1 MAPNADD
8 ATPMGS
14 TERSTGE
21 SQMGLHR
28 DDRADGR
35 AAGGAGPLRGAA
47 LGVLLAVAAG
57 ACNDPLDV
65 PDPNSIQAD
74 DLESPAAVP
83 ALVSGALKNMNE
95 MMGETAAVY
104 STASDEVMWIGS
116 RDAWESLS
124 QGFVDDPVNEFSDA
138 AFPDATDARFMVDR
152 AVAQAEEFQG
162 ELPNPADRVR
172 AYLFGAVVYATIADV
187 YDDFVLP
194 EDPREA
200 AEPVGPDGMDAL
212 YDRAVG
218 WLDDAESAA
227 RELGQPEMVTRAIA
241 YRARVRHARAVWEM
255 LNPPGSAP
263 SDPLVSDAQMADDA
277 STVLQRVGTA
287 NDWRWQAVFSN
298 QSTANNLA
306 FQINE
311 RGELQYG
318 PEYVEPVEGAEQQ
331 IDEIVITDPVTG
343 DPSPVFERRI
353 SDFGAGGQFSPLDIT
368 SAREMH
374 LILAEHALAEADTAG
389 FRAHVNHVRTI
400 AEQEAYQ
407 EGDAPA
413 MEMLRH
419 SRRVHLFL
427 MNRRLAD
434 MYRFGA
440 TSARW
445 LVQSPAATEPGT
457 FFPIAITEVRSNPNV
472 GG

>member
-1 MAPNADD
+1 MARNADD
-8 ATPMGS
+8 ATPMGA

-21 SQMGLHR
+21 YQMSLHR
-28 DDRADGR
+28 VDRANVG
-35 AAGGAGPLRGAA
+35 AHGAGLLKGAA
-47 LGVLLAVAAG
+47 LGVLLTVAAG
-57 ACNDPLDV
+57 ACNDPLNV
-65 PDPNSIQAD
+65 PDPNSIQGE

-83 ALVSGALKNMNE
+83 SLVSGTLKNMNE
-95 MMGETAAVY
+95 MIGETAAIY
-104 STASDEVMWIGS
+104 ATASDEVQWIGS

-138 AFPDATDARFMVDR
+138 AFPDVTDARFMADR

-162 ELPNPADRVR
+162 ELSDPADRVR
-172 AYLFGAVVYATIADV
+172 AYLFGAVVYATIADI

-200 AEPVGPDGMDAL
+200 ADPVGTDGMIAL
-212 YDRAVG
+212 YDQAVG
-218 WLDDAESAA
+218 WLDSAESAA
-227 RELGQPEMVTRAIA
+227 RELGEPEMVTRAIA
-241 YRARVRHARAVWEM
+241 YRARVRHARAVWEK

-263 SDPLVSDAQMADDA
+263 SDPLISDGQMADDA
-277 STVLQRVGTA
+277 SAVLQRVGTA
-287 NDWRWQAVFSN
+287 NDWRWEAVFSN
-298 QSTANNLA
+298 QSAANNLA

-318 PEYVEPVEGAEQQ
+318 PEYVVPVEGTEQQ
-331 IDEIVITDPVTG
+331 VEEIVIADPVTG
-343 DPSPVFERRI
+343 EPSPVFERRI
-353 SDFGAGGQFSPLDIT
+353 GDFEAGGQFSPLDIT

-374 LILAEHALAEADTAG
+374 LLLAEHALAEADTAG
-389 FRAHVNHVRTI
+389 FRTHVNHVRTI
-400 AEQEAYQ
+400 AEQEAY
-407 EGDAPA
+407 EAGDAPA

-440 TSARW
+440 TSERW
-445 LVQSPAATEPGT
+445 LSQSPAATEPGT

-472 GG
+472 DGG